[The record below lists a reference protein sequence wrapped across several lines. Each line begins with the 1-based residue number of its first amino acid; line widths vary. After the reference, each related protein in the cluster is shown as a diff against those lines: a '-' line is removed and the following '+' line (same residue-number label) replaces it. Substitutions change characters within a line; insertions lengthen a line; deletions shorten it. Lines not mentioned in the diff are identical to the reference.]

1 MHYPDHPFSVNNAAS
16 DAPLIVIAIKEQSEL
31 VLILEKRKKKKYEVK
46 LFKFHID
53 FISGCSHGIGRDLT
67 EVDPISMLLAH
78 MASLHI
84 INAVWQ
90 SEAISPEIFE
100 MMSIICFSQ
109 EILK

>member
-31 VLILEKRKKKKYEVK
+31 VLILEKRKKIYEVK

>member
-16 DAPLIVIAIKEQSEL
+16 DAPLIVIVIKEQSEL
-31 VLILEKRKKKKYEVK
+31 VLILEKRKKIYEVK